1 MIKKTVASIIW
12 LIFPV
17 ISQAETIGVEIQGF
31 ARQFEGAL
39 TSDPDF
45 QALFYK
51 DGIIDSSTKPYISA
65 TYLVDSSAEFAGG
78 FRAVEQVE
86 FEIGEISGM
95 VPGESVLLLRSGN
108 GTRVSLRAYMPT
120 IPNELEAN
128 GFYLSSIITL
138 IYLDNVIE
146 EDWPSLLTNLEQH
159 LASDKNIGTCILM
172 PWRKETGEAGRIDFC
187 GGGLT
192 SLPAQRLLIEAD
204 DVYECDDNG
213 AALVNISS
221 NYINRDEDPAVS
233 YIWALDGAE
242 IGYGDKVAAALPLG
256 DNQLSLK
263 LLSADGN
270 EYLNSKVI
278 KVEDTTAPSITL
290 LTEAQPRG
298 SRNLSLAADYEVADA
313 CDPSPKIDPILGID
327 ATGGVSALVNKRK
340 IIAEYGNGDIMFS
353 VTATD
358 QSGNVSNE
366 TNIID

>member
-1 MIKKTVASIIW
+1 MIKKTIASIICF
-12 LIFPV
+12 IFPLF
-17 ISQAETIGVEIQGF
+17 SQAETIGVDIQGF

-39 TSDPDF
+39 ASDPDF

-51 DGIIDSSTKPYISA
+51 DGIIDSTTKPYITA

-78 FRAVEQVE
+78 FRAVDQVE
-86 FEIGEISGM
+86 FEIGEISGV
-95 VPGESVLLLRSGN
+95 VPGESVFVLRSGN

-120 IPNELEAN
+120 IPSDLEAN

-138 IYLDNVIE
+138 IYLDDVVE
-146 EDWPSLLTNLEQH
+146 EDWPYLLINLEQY

-192 SLPAQRLLIEAD
+192 SLPARRLLIEAEN
-204 DVYECDDNG
+204 VYECDSEG

-233 YIWALDGAE
+233 YIWTLDGAE
-242 IGYGDKVAAALPLG
+242 IGYGDKIATALPLG

-263 LLSADGN
+263 LFSADGN
-270 EYLNSKVI
+270 EYLNSKAI
-278 KVEDTTAPSITL
+278 KVEGTTAPSITL
-290 LTEAQPRG
+290 LTEALPRG
-298 SRNLSLAADYEVADA
+298 SGNLSLAVDYEVVDT
-313 CDPSPKIDPILGID
+313 CDPSPRIDPILGID
-327 ATGGVSALVNKRK
+327 ATGGVSALINKRK
-340 IIAEYGNGDIMFS
+340 IITEYGNGETMFS